1 MFEQRERNQLQNL
14 KLPIF
19 MQIYSM
25 LKDHDD
31 ASVSGRGTIF
41 VAEASN
47 ANQVVRAIIKIEMSS
62 AHHCSIKVPFQL

>member
-1 MFEQRERNQLQNL
+1 MGMFEQRERNQLQNL

-31 ASVSGRGTIF
+31 ASVSGRGTI
-41 VAEASN
+41 SSPKP
-47 ANQVVRAIIKIEMSS
+47 QMLIKLCVR
-62 AHHCSIKVPFQL
+62 